1 MATGLELMLRLRDLG
16 IVSIH
21 VEFSGGGDSGAIDD
35 INYHLSD
42 STINNEFV
50 FTVDHAK
57 LHDDVETYCYKLLE
71 SGNIEDWY
79 NNDGGH
85 GTLSIDTKTGKYAIE
100 VNVEYRSYTTYNHEG
115 NIIED

>member
-16 IVSIH
+16 IVSIYA
-21 VEFSGGGDSGAIDD
+21 EFSGGGDSGAIDD

-42 STINNEFV
+42 STINNQFDTDNEE
-50 FTVDHAK
+50 
-57 LHDDVETYCYKLLE
+57 LHDDVENYCYKLLQ

-85 GTLSIDTKTGKYAIE
+85 GTLNIDTKTGECNIE
-100 VNVEYRSYTTYNHEG
+100 VNIANYVYDTYNHES